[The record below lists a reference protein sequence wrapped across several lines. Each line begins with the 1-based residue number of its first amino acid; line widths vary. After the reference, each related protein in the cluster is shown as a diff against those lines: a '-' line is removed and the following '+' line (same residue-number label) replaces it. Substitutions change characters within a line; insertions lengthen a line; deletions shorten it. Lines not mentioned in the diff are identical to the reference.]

1 MTNWLTQLQ
10 QFWSTAQKT
19 PQLAPVHEMLVRS
32 QRFNSAY
39 ALWDKSLAIEALRQ
53 AYQKEITGEK
63 SSAFTRID
71 GPTAAGLQWR
81 KPAQLADIEF
91 DFLAEYTKDL
101 LLSLGYVQQQADRRI
116 FNRENGVEEV
126 HRYYLKARIS
136 ADAMTGTMDQ
146 RWGNIIIELK
156 REDNRVQSL
165 KIQLNRYNDR
175 SYTEAL
181 SFDSLMELLLH

>member
-1 MTNWLTQLQ
+1 MSNWLTQLQ
-10 QFWSTAQKT
+10 QFWSAAQKT
-19 PQLAPVHEMLVRS
+19 PQLAPVHEVLVRS

-39 ALWDKSLAIEALRQ
+39 ALWDKSRVIEALRQ

-81 KPAQLADIEF
+81 KPVDLADSEF

-101 LLSLGYVQQQADRRI
+101 LLSLAYVQHQADRRI

-136 ADAMTGTMDQ
+136 ADAMIGTMDQ

-175 SYTEAL
+175 SYTEAR
-181 SFDSLMELLLH
+181 SFDSFMELLLH

>member
-10 QFWSTAQKT
+10 QFWSAAQKT

-39 ALWDKSLAIEALRQ
+39 ALWDKRLAIEALRQ

-81 KPAQLADIEF
+81 KPAHLADDAF

-101 LLSLGYVQQQADRRI
+101 LLSLGYVQHQADRRI
-116 FNRENGVEEV
+116 FNREKLVEEV
-126 HRYYLKARIS
+126 HRYYLKARIGVDELS
-136 ADAMTGTMDQ
+136 GTMNQ
-146 RWGNIIIELK
+146 RWGNILIEVK
-156 REDNRVQSL
+156 REDGQVAHL

-175 SYTEAL
+175 SYTEAQ
-181 SFDSLMELLLH
+181 SFDSLMALLLH

>member
-10 QFWSTAQKT
+10 QFWKAVQKT
-19 PQLAPVHEMLVRS
+19 PQLAPVHEVLTRS
-32 QRFNSAY
+32 QRFSSTY

-81 KPAQLADIEF
+81 KPTHLADTEF

-101 LLSLGYVQQQADRRI
+101 LLSLGYVQHQADRRI

-136 ADAMTGTMDQ
+136 SDSMTGTMDQ
-146 RWGNIIIELK
+146 RWGNILIEVK
-156 REDNRVQSL
+156 REDGRVVYL